1 MKIEPLVSI
10 IIPFYNRFDLLENT
24 LLSVRKQDYNNYEVI
39 LVDDCSEK
47 QLDISRVERLF
58 DNCRVTYS
66 RLDKNS
72 GPGLAR
78 SKGRELAFGK
88 YVAYLDS
95 DDLWKPRFLSSTVGK
110 MEDNPEI
117 SMAFTNVL
125 IEQRD
130 KKIKRL
136 KIQEGLYDF
145 YDLIF
150 KRKIYWATGAAL
162 WRSDVSLS
170 SNWKPTRDHEDYVH
184 DILSLQ
190 FNPKIYYV
198 SETLCV
204 VNKNAVLGIKR
215 SNVEMLNSLNILLRS
230 DMLFQTFHQ
239 YELSKDFVN
248 FVLRRIT
255 RRNCRMQDVRLV
267 FKTYRNLL
275 RWSENYLVFT
285 LNYIKYVLQKTYCMK
300 RIQKLLQKLT

>member
-24 LLSVRKQDYNNYEVI
+24 LLSVSKQDYNNYEVL
-39 LVDDCSEK
+39 LVDDCSES
-47 QLDISRVERLF
+47 QLDINRVERLF
-58 DNCRVTYS
+58 DNYRVIYKC
-66 RLDKNS
+66 LEKNS

-78 SKGRELAFGK
+78 SKGRELASGK

-95 DDLWKPRFLSSTVGK
+95 DDLWEPRFLRSTVDI
-110 MEDNPEI
+110 MEDDPEI
-117 SMAFTNVL
+117 SMSFTNVL
-125 IEQRD
+125 IKHKN
-130 KKIKRL
+130 KKTKRL
-136 KIQEGLYDF
+136 KIQEGVYDF

-150 KRKIYWATGAAL
+150 KKKIYWATGAAL

-190 FNPKIYYV
+190 FNPKIYHV

-215 SNVEMLNSLNILLRS
+215 SNVEMLNSLNILLGS
-230 DMLFQTFHQ
+230 DMLFQTFNQ

-248 FVLRRIT
+248 FVLRRIS
-255 RRNCRMQDVRLV
+255 RRNYRMQDVRLV
-267 FKTYRNLL
+267 LKTYRNLL
-275 RWSENYLVFT
+275 RWSENYIGFS
-285 LNYIKYVLQKTYCMK
+285 LNYIKCVLQKPYWIK
-300 RIQKLLQKLT
+300 RIQKLPQKLT